1 MDSLTQIVLGA
12 AVGEVCL
19 GKKLGNRAMVWGA
32 VGGTIPDLDVPIG
45 EVFMNEID
53 SLAFHRSLTHSL
65 AFSVVFPL
73 VMASI
78 TNYIYKKSW
87 YRITWVR
94 ILFYILSVFLIGGV
108 LFGVNAIV
116 HNFSRGV
123 NFVLLGLSVLALLW
137 FAYRWYKRYVKRG
150 HDIVL
155 PSYLEWY
162 LLFFWAFFTH
172 VLLDSFTAY
181 GTQVFWPF
189 SNWRVAFNNIAV
201 ADPMYT
207 LPFLILLV
215 VASAFYRKERRRALF
230 NFAGIAISS
239 FYMVLTLINH
249 FQVKNTFR
257 ESLKNQEIE
266 YERLLVTP
274 TILNNALWNGIAHKE
289 PDTYYYGRYSIFDEE
304 KRVEYFKVLDGNH
317 ELLQEY
323 DDFEA
328 YQTLQW
334 FSDDYYILE
343 DRDSCYVFN
352 DLRYGTMNDEREEKS
367 EFVFSFELKPNE
379 EDFDVVV
386 NRGSDNDSLSMSEQF
401 GILLER
407 IKGI

>member
-32 VGGTIPDLDVPIG
+32 IGGTIPDLDVPVG
-45 EVFMNEID
+45 ELLMNEID
-53 SLAFHRSLTHSL
+53 ALAFHRSITHSI

-73 VMASI
+73 IMAWI
-78 TNYIYKKSW
+78 TDYIYKKSW
-87 YRITWVR
+87 YKITWVR
-94 ILFYILSVFLIGGV
+94 VLFYSLGILMIGSV

-116 HNFSRGV
+116 HNFSREV
-123 NFVLLGLSVLALLW
+123 NLVLLALSILSMIW

-162 LLFFWAFFTH
+162 LMFFWAFFTH
-172 VLLDSFTAY
+172 LLLDSFTAY

-201 ADPMYT
+201 ADPLYT

-239 FYMVLTLINH
+239 FYMLLTLFNH
-249 FQVKNTFR
+249 FQVKNIFKK
-257 ESLKNQEIE
+257 SLDNQAIQ

-289 PDTYYYGRYSIFDEE
+289 PDQYYYARYSIFDKDNEV
-304 KRVEYFKVLDGNH
+304 KYFKLLNGNH
-317 ELLQEY
+317 QLLAPYQ
-323 DDFEA
+323 DFDA
-328 YQTLQW
+328 YKTLRW
-334 FSDDYYILE
+334 FSNEYYLVE
-343 DRDSCYVFN
+343 DQDSCFVFN
-352 DLRYGTMNDEREEKS
+352 DLRYGTLNDEEEAES
-367 EFVFSFELKPNE
+367 EFVFSFELRPE
-379 EDFDVVV
+379 EKDFDVIIH
-386 NRGSDNDSLSMSEQF
+386 RGAEDDSTSMSQRF
-401 GILLER
+401 NDLWFR
-407 IKGI
+407 IKGK